1 MRRGVGWRRCP
12 SSRSLV
18 PHPLADDLPTLL
30 PAGGVGTPP
39 GSRLLYVLIS
49 EHGLECPSVE
59 VGYHPDCCGTVCCV
73 TQRRDA
79 ARLKR
84 FQNAL
89 RQLAFTC
96 IFDGRRPYATEG
108 ALQIE
113 ERYGNSRK
121 PPAWRQFSTM
131 ALQRR
136 KDRREGSILCKGW
149 SVSSPVLA
157 TCDIHSKNRDK
168 CQEHH
173 EGTTLS
179 YWLQESSTEKG
190 AFELFRTLLLRC
202 FFSEES
208 EVMKRL
214 SLRSGKR
221 SFKERHRRS
230 TCRRH
235 LKNTG
240 NGTDGLRLPR

>member
-1 MRRGVGWRRCP
+1 MCQQEQARGEKLVTEDSNPVGSGRFRVP
-12 SSRSLV
+12 SQDSSWVLG
-18 PHPLADDLPTLL
+18 PTWSSSF
-30 PAGGVGTPP
+30 P
-39 GSRLLYVLIS
+39 
-49 EHGLECPSVE
+49 
-59 VGYHPDCCGTVCCV
+59 
-73 TQRRDA
+73 
-79 ARLKR
+79 
-84 FQNAL
+84 L
-89 RQLAFTC
+89 RQGPHLGSSSQSKDLT
-96 IFDGRRPYATEG
+96 
-108 ALQIE
+108 ALTGQT
-113 ERYGNSRK
+113 
-121 PPAWRQFSTM
+121 A
-131 ALQRR
+131 
-136 KDRREGSILCKGW
+136 
-149 SVSSPVLA
+149 PVLA

-179 YWLQESSTEKG
+179 YWLQESSTEKR

-235 LKNTG
+235 LRNTG